1 MIAFKRV
8 TKYVLAVG
16 IAIVLG
22 LGCGS
27 KESENRKVQT
37 SLPSDLLREFI
48 IDLREATDS
57 IFYKEFK
64 LSPVDT
70 QIYAWKAY
78 EDSISY
84 LMIKSPQSNWEILD
98 TLIGATNF
106 SNYNHVP
113 RLEIKDFNKDGFMD
127 IVAIMLTN
135 VNGNQW
141 GKIFLWDNQENSL
154 GKLKSVETIDYWEKG
169 IWAAPEYNTKDSS
182 ITCYNMASVTGVY
195 YESIYKLKGMKA
207 TPICKKE
214 EDMGNLKTLKY
225 IGDGDS
231 WKLVEIVDTIENQ

>member
-1 MIAFKRV
+1 MIGFKRV

-22 LGCGS
+22 CGS
-27 KESENRKVQT
+27 KESENRKLQT
-37 SLPSDLLREFI
+37 SLSSDSLLEFI
-48 IDLREATDS
+48 IDLRETADS

-64 LSPVDT
+64 LSPMDT
-70 QIYAWKAY
+70 QMYAWKAY

-84 LMIKSPQSNWEILD
+84 LMVKSPQSDWKILD
-98 TLIGATNF
+98 TLIGDTNF

-127 IVAIMLTN
+127 VVAIMLTN

-141 GKIFLWDNQENSL
+141 GKIFLWDNKENSL
-154 GKLKSVETIDYWEKG
+154 VKLKSIETIDYWEKG
-169 IWAAPEYNTKDSS
+169 IWAMPEYNVRDST

-207 TPICKKE
+207 IPVCKKE
-214 EDMGNLKTLKY
+214 EDMGNVKTLKY
-225 IGDGDS
+225 IGDENS
-231 WKLVEIVDTIENQ
+231 WKRVEIVDAIENQ